1 MKNSIKK
8 SLDAPAKFEFVQ
20 NKCLLLRAVDIELN
34 CEQSLKAKNRGAKK
48 MNKQVKKSDMKFYA
62 VYDAKTGY
70 NVADFDSQ
78 AECYEA
84 LQVSDSLLNKA
95 IKSGEFLYNTT
106 MGTVQLVEI
115 YYDTEAEV
123 NEFNNFE
130 LDMQYWQFVSL
141 IKQVRR

>member
-1 MKNSIKK
+1 M
-8 SLDAPAKFEFVQ
+8 Q

-106 MGTVQLVEI
+106 MGTVQVVEI
-115 YYDTEAEV
+115 AYDDVAELD
-123 NEFNNFE
+123 EFNNFE

>member
-1 MKNSIKK
+1 
-8 SLDAPAKFEFVQ
+8 VQ

-106 MGTVQLVEI
+106 MGTVQVVEI
-115 YYDTEAEV
+115 AYDDVAELD
-123 NEFNNFE
+123 EFNNFE

>member
-1 MKNSIKK
+1 
-8 SLDAPAKFEFVQ
+8 VQ

-106 MGTVQLVEI
+106 MGTVQVVEI
-115 YYDTEAEV
+115 AYDDAAELD
-123 NEFNNFE
+123 EFNNFE

>member
-1 MKNSIKK
+1 M
-8 SLDAPAKFEFVQ
+8 Q

-106 MGTVQLVEI
+106 MGTVQVVEI
-115 YYDTEAEV
+115 AYDDAAELD
-123 NEFNNFE
+123 EFNNFE

>member
-1 MKNSIKK
+1 
-8 SLDAPAKFEFVQ
+8 
-20 NKCLLLRAVDIELN
+20 LN

-106 MGTVQLVEI
+106 MGTVQVVEI
-115 YYDTEAEV
+115 AYDDVAELD
-123 NEFNNFE
+123 EFNNFE